1 MKIPHII
8 TLGALASTA
17 LVHAQEAAPT
27 YTANPVYNAPTLSQN
42 GNQATAT
49 GTWSPVGLDPMDFT
63 AIVSLA
69 YNSESSY
76 SLVTTQITGTGTGV
90 GSHDSYIYNIVS
102 PNATAGDIITL
113 NIDYTDIGATGP
125 ESGVTWDEDPAFKVN
140 RSINDQTTDFIAT
153 LNNYDVDQAH
163 SVFNTFSAQ
172 FTVSGS
178 NPNLGE
184 GGDSDGAQSIP
195 SFSSDGVIF
204 TSAKAGPIA
213 WNATGSPAESVPE
226 PSSTLLLGLGS
237 LCLLRRKR

>member
-1 MKIPHII
+1 MSLQQK
-8 TLGALASTA
+8 LEQRANNQCELCEST
-17 LVHAQEAAPT
+17 E
-27 YTANPVYNAPTLSQN
+27 
-42 GNQATAT
+42 
-49 GTWSPVGLDPMDFT
+49 
-63 AIVSLA
+63 SL
-69 YNSESSY
+69 
-76 SLVTTQITGTGTGV
+76 
-90 GSHDSYIYNIVS
+90 SYISLKDENLNMKNS
-102 PNATAGDIITL
+102 TL
-113 NIDYTDIGATGP
+113 DNIDIYEPDNYVEQVPLADFAKLRERAPVFWHPHPDGGGYWVV
-125 ESGVTWDEDPAFKVN
+125 SRHEDVVAVSK
-140 RSINDQTTDFIAT
+140 D
-153 LNNYDVDQAH
+153 
-163 SVFNTFSAQ
+163 FNTFSAQ